1 MKSLIRAFE
10 ILKAFRDESE
20 CLRLS
25 DVAQRTGL
33 HKATALRLIRD
44 LVTTNLL
51 VRVGESKYK
60 LGIRPIGKRRFR
72 FGCGM
77 QSAEFGFSRT
87 VTDSLMRSAAAADIE
102 LLVLDNE
109 DDANTAVRNA
119 DIFVREKMDLVIETQ
134 THVRIAAE
142 ISSRFRAASIS
153 VIAIEI
159 PQPNAIYYGANN
171 SQAGLIAGRYL
182 ARWAETNWRS
192 QVDEL
197 LLIDVPKVGQVPNAR
212 ILGSMLGV
220 IERLVGFSEG
230 QIKFLH
236 TNGHYENTVALT
248 RAYLRRSRSKR
259 ILVAAIND
267 PCAVGALQGFRDAD
281 REEHC
286 AIVGQNASSD
296 ALVEMASR
304 DSRLIGSVGYFPER
318 YGEGVIPLALEL
330 LAGRHVP
337 PANFVRHEMI
347 TSSNL
352 HVFYPTNSPL

>member
-1 MKSLIRAFE
+1 MKSLIRACE
-10 ILKAFRDESE
+10 ILKAFRNESE

-25 DVAQRTGL
+25 DLAQRTGL

-44 LVTTNLL
+44 LVATSLL

-60 LGIRPIGKRRFR
+60 LGIRPIGKKRFR

-77 QSAEFGFSRT
+77 QNAEWGFSRT
-87 VTDSLMRSAAAADIE
+87 VTDSLMRSAAAADIDF
-102 LLVLDNE
+102 LVLDNR
-109 DDANTAVRNA
+109 DDANTAVHNA

-134 THVRIAAE
+134 THVRIASQ
-142 ISSRFRAASIS
+142 ISSRFQGVSIP

-159 PQPNAIYYGANN
+159 PQPNAVYYGANN
-171 SQAGLIAGRYL
+171 SQAGLIAGRHL
-182 ARWAETNWRS
+182 ARWAESNWRA

-220 IERLVGFSEG
+220 IERLVGFEHK
-230 QIKFLH
+230 IKILH
-236 TNGHYENTVALT
+236 TNGHFENTVALT
-248 RAYLRRSRSKR
+248 RAHLRRSRSQR

-267 PCAVGALQGFRDAD
+267 PCSLGALQGFRDAD

-286 AIVGQNASSD
+286 AIVGHNASSD
-296 ALVEMASR
+296 VYQELASKT
-304 DSRLIGSVGYFPER
+304 SRLIGSVGYFPER
-318 YGEGVIPLALEL
+318 YGEGVIPLALDL
-330 LAGRHVP
+330 VAGRPVP
-337 PANFVRHEMI
+337 PANFVRHEMV

-352 HVFYPTNSPL
+352 RVFYPEALSQ